1 MAMNATILKLELQ
14 ISDMNRHYYGSH
26 SLTVALH
33 PSETPERLMI
43 RVVAFALHA
52 SESLSFTKGISTE
65 DEPDLWD
72 KDLSGQIMTW
82 VDLGQPEEKRTKK
95 ACGRAQEV
103 FIYTYQPR
111 NSGPWWDKSKAK
123 LERFDKLTV
132 TRIDTA
138 SSTTLDDICEKNMD
152 LQCSIDGETVY
163 LRSEDK
169 EVELTLVKLKDK
181 ATS

>member
-33 PSETPERLMI
+33 PSETPERLMV

-65 DEPDLWD
+65 DEPDIWD
-72 KDLSGQIMTW
+72 KDLSGQILTW
-82 VDLGQPEEKRTKK
+82 IDLGQPEEKRTKK
-95 ACGRAQEV
+95 ACGRAAEV

-111 NSGPWWDKSKAK
+111 NSGPWWERSEAR
-123 LERFDKLTV
+123 LARFDKLSV
-132 TRIDTA
+132 TRIDTI
-138 SSTTLDDICEKNMD
+138 SNTTLDDICERNMD
-152 LQCSIDGETVY
+152 LQCTVDGNVVY

-169 EVELTLVKLKDK
+169 EVELALVTLKEK